1 MSSSDQASN
10 VNRNDERLLRAIC
23 YAGFAALPLLTLF
36 VHLLL
41 IYHG

>member
-10 VNRNDERLLRAIC
+10 AGRDEERLIRAIC

-41 IYHG
+41 IYHR